1 VKQWARS
8 CASRVTR
15 AASTYCGKS
24 GANRFDD
31 PAGGYGV
38 CYLGLGKGKDGLMVA
53 FAESVLHDQT
63 ATDGGFDVAVSEL
76 ESQQVVRFAPPGKLR
91 LADLTGAALKRI
103 GLDGR
108 ISTITPYDM
117 PQSWSAAIHAH
128 PDKVDG
134 IAYVSRHYN
143 LGVAVALFDRA
154 KERLVASSYTPI
166 PKTRYFAAL
175 CSNFG
180 LRPL

>member
-1 VKQWARS
+1 
-8 CASRVTR
+8 
-15 AASTYCGKS
+15 
-24 GANRFDD
+24 
-31 PAGGYGV
+31 
-38 CYLGLGKGKDGLMVA
+38 
-53 FAESVLHDQT
+53 
-63 ATDGGFDVAVSEL
+63 
-76 ESQQVVRFAPPGKLR
+76 
-91 LADLTGAALKRI
+91 
-103 GLDGR
+103 
-108 ISTITPYDM
+108 
-117 PQSWSAAIHAH
+117 
-128 PDKVDG
+128 VDG